1 MRYLLATPLALLL
14 IQGEFF
20 TTPLAPDDM
29 HNKQAVVE
37 TSQGTIIIE
46 FLPEVAPNHVGYFM
60 KLASDGAFDGTTF
73 HRMVLHGIIQ
83 GGDPLSKDP
92 EKGRLYGTGGLNR
105 LKAEFNAEKHTR
117 GAVSAV
123 RLPGKNDSAGS
134 QFFICVVDQPS
145 LDGQYTVFGRVVEG
159 MHVVEKIS
167 ETPTNEKQIAT
178 ERVEITSVTVR
189 DKPPPEPPPF
199 AEETVAELASYRAI
213 LDTSLGPVTL
223 EFLPDKAPN
232 HVRNFLRLASLG
244 AYDGCPFHR
253 VVPGFVIQ
261 TGDITKRR
269 QAPTD
274 EVMKW
279 IPERLEPEFNDTPHV
294 KGILSMARADAPD
307 SATTQ
312 FFICTA
318 EASYLDGKYTA
329 FGRVVDGIR
338 VVEAI
343 EALPTDGETPL
354 TPLFLSR
361 VRLERKEE

>member
-1 MRYLLATPLALLL
+1 MRYLLATLLTLPLV
-14 IQGEFF
+14 QGDFF
-20 TTPLAPDDM
+20 TTPLGPHDM
-29 HNKQAVVE
+29 QNKQAVVK

-46 FLPEVAPNHVGYFM
+46 LLPGVAPNHVGYFM

-73 HRMVLHGIIQ
+73 HRMVLQGIIQ
-83 GGDPLSKDP
+83 GGDPISKDP
-92 EKGRLYGTGGLNR
+92 EKRNLYGTGGLNR
-105 LKAEFNAEKHTR
+105 LKAEFNPEKHTR

-134 QFFICVVDQPS
+134 QFFICVIDQPS

-159 MHVVEKIS
+159 MRVVEKIS
-167 ETPTNEKQIAT
+167 ETPTDGKQIAT
-178 ERVEITSVTVR
+178 ERVEITSVTLR
-189 DKPPPEPPPF
+189 DKPPPEPEPF
-199 AEETVAELASYRAI
+199 SEETVEELASYRAI

-223 EFLPDKAPN
+223 ELLPDKAPN

-269 QAPTD
+269 QPPMD
-274 EVMKW
+274 KVMKW
-279 IPERLEPEFNDTPHV
+279 VPDRLEPEFNDTPHV
-294 KGILSMARADAPD
+294 KGTVSMARADAPD

-329 FGRVVDGIR
+329 FGRVVEGIR
-338 VVEAI
+338 IVEAI
-343 EALPTDGETPL
+343 EALPTEGETPL